1 MAHPSVAR
9 RWHPQV
15 LQQLEHLYRYGTE
28 IEQTSS
34 DVWLCADENVPSTPI
49 LNRSKFLSAEDPS
62 LYPSSVR
69 SSKHSSRKPS
79 PDIVTPIPK
88 HYRAPPAFTQKLDF
102 LEDINIDS
110 RSDAQDEDNEDS
122 DSSDKENQDPVEQ
135 IPRLSFDIAKEILTV
150 DEFSIQAKTVEPGPP
165 PEILPRSRT
174 SKSLKRWMSHLR
186 PQTSKQKKTLVRRA
200 QRWPLDESPIEWRT
214 TDTDVMSSRR
224 SGHRKSR
231 SKSSTGLVENVK
243 TVLMERSAGT
253 ATPRQPRRSNL
264 FSKSNR
270 GSKASEDEPR
280 SSNDQPVGLKST
292 LDTTALA
299 RATQRQKILEELIES
314 EASYVADL
322 KVLIH
327 AYFTFLG
334 SAPNVSQRM
343 SMQIHENVAE
353 ILELHEDLLCQFQ
366 HVIKGAGATP
376 AIMHHDTPR
385 QPKQHGR
392 RSVDGHR
399 IAAAVAGLVHT
410 ARNSVDMARPAHS
423 KVPPTQAET
432 SKVLD
437 IAEIFGKAM
446 NRFTAYEEY
455 GAKYDLMTRDLA
467 QTSKSISNWHAFE
480 RSIEALANSLASSGA
495 SDEPARKGLSFGDLL
510 IKPVQRICK
519 YPLLFDEL
527 YSVTLESDSVESHQE
542 LKKVLG
548 DLQKAAER
556 TNRAIDDR
564 GAQAR
569 LQRSWRL
576 QDLLVLPD
584 VAISPASLRL
594 LGQPI
599 LCGVLYVAYEFGQDI
614 CGNYMLC
621 VLFSSYLLLA
631 VQQPDSDRFDVI
643 ALINLDGSQLGKADD
658 GRGLRCHTAPFSWKL
673 VFESAQHLYEL
684 IFCACSLRE
693 EEAWTGA
700 ITQQTQNSI
709 QATQEL
715 SPAPHYDFLKLNVSP
730 LGPVFGIFGSVTR
743 RLSVQRA
750 ATVHSR
756 VNGPQ
761 VIIRNTTTAKFNK
774 TGPEWMYDSIGRSKS
789 VTAASHV
796 PILAP
801 KRADRSRMESAL
813 ADVWSRDQLPF
824 PGMSSNRDHAIRA
837 SASSMMRRISRASIS
852 SSFSK
857 KSASTTSFTSLKP
870 ATSAPDLQ
878 KIGEG
883 DDGDERDPRLDAY
896 ESLYSTP
903 KQDFGIEEKIG
914 GSPGW
919 PVRAGMVKGV
929 KLSDATNQVREREI
943 PRFSGQSVRIE
954 STEQGSPRML
964 RNRRSVPGGLLK
976 GFSTEGLKAWRS

>member
-1 MAHPSVAR
+1 MALR
-9 RWHPQV
+9 V
-15 LQQLEHLYRYGTE
+15 L
-28 IEQTSS
+28 S
-34 DVWLCADENVPSTPI
+34 D
-49 LNRSKFLSAEDPS
+49 DPS

-79 PDIVTPIPK
+79 LEIVTPIPK
-88 HYRAPPAFTQKLDF
+88 HYRAPPAFTQKLDS
-102 LEDINIDS
+102 LENINIGS
-110 RSDAQDEDNEDS
+110 PSDAQGEGDEDS
-122 DSSDKENQDPVEQ
+122 DNSDKENQDPVEQ
-135 IPRLSFDIAKEILTV
+135 IPRLSFDVAKEEVLSV
-150 DEFSIQAKTVEPGPP
+150 DESSIQQKTVEPRPP
-165 PEILPRSRT
+165 PDILPRSRP
-174 SKSLKRWMSHLR
+174 SISLKRWISHLR
-186 PQTSKQKKTLVRRA
+186 PQSSKQKKTLIPRA
-200 QRWPLDESPIEWRT
+200 QRWQLDESPIERRT
-214 TDTDVMSSRR
+214 TNTDVMSSRR

-243 TVLMERSAGT
+243 AVMMERSAGT
-253 ATPRQPRRSNL
+253 ATPRQSRRSNL

-270 GSKASEDEPR
+270 GSKASEDDPR
-280 SSNDQPVGLKST
+280 SSNDQPMGLKST

-299 RATQRQKILEELIES
+299 RATQRQKILEELVES

-322 KVLIH
+322 K
-327 AYFTFLG
+327 AYFTFLA
-334 SAPNVSQRM
+334 SAPSVSQPM

-366 HVIKGAGATP
+366 HAMKGAGATP
-376 AIMHHDTPR
+376 ALMHQEPPH

-410 ARNSVDMARPAHS
+410 ARNSVDMARPGHS
-423 KVPPTQAET
+423 KVQSTPADTN
-432 SKVLD
+432 KVLE
-437 IAEIFGKAM
+437 IAKIFGSRM
-446 NRFTAYEEY
+446 NRLTAYEEY

-527 YSVTLESDSVESHQE
+527 YAATLENDSVESHQE

-614 CGNYMLC
+614 CGDYMHC
-621 VLFSSYLLLA
+621 VLFPSYLLLA
-631 VQQPDSDRFDVI
+631 VQQPESDRFDVI

-693 EEAWTGA
+693 EEAWTGGIA
-700 ITQQTQNSI
+700 QQAENTT
-709 QATQEL
+709 QATHEL
-715 SPAPHYDFLKLNVSP
+715 STAPNYDFLKLNVSP

-774 TGPEWMYDSIGRSKS
+774 TGSEWMYDSIGRSKS

-857 KSASTTSFTSLKP
+857 KSASTTSFASLKP

-883 DDGDERDPRLDAY
+883 DGDDDERDPRLDAY

-903 KQDFGIEEKIG
+903 KQDFDIEEKVG

-919 PVRAGMVKGV
+919 PVMAGMVKGM

-976 GFSTEGLKAWRS
+976 GFSTEGLRGWRS